1 MEESPS
7 RLWYVAYVF
16 LWVPA
21 GIACYFAWRSRD
33 MEEAK
38 EAVLVFDV
46 DWCLVLVRPGVP
58 VGAGTIPVGTD
69 IRVAAGAF

>member
-38 EAVLVFDV
+38 RQFWYSTWIGVLFSGSA
-46 DWCLVLVRPGVP
+46 WCSCWSWHYSRW
-58 VGAGTIPVGTD
+58 D
-69 IRVAAGAF
+69 